1 MLTAR
6 PLKTRPI
13 TYLETS
19 VTSYQSTLNNIP
31 EDPFSQFKVL
41 ITRSKPQR
49 MSEYWHFVSDLRSHT
64 CCRFTLEVITS
75 AYRSHY
81 KSSQLAGLS
90 LVRIPVGAIIC
101 HFSIPVQTDPQIHPA
116 ASKLGTQSV
125 WRQKG
130 ARGVA
135 LTTHPLLVPRLS
147 MSGVIPLLLAYASRL
162 YSGKT
167 FTFTTACTYLM
178 SLCIATTSKY
188 LPGYTFFLLSF
199 SLFSHF
205 IVAICQY
212 TA

>member
-81 KSSQLAGLS
+81 KSSDFFVL
-90 LVRIPVGAIIC
+90 II
-101 HFSIPVQTDPQIHPA
+101 FS
-116 ASKLGTQSV
+116 
-125 WRQKG
+125 
-130 ARGVA
+130 
-135 LTTHPLLVPRLS
+135 
-147 MSGVIPLLLAYASRL
+147 
-162 YSGKT
+162 
-167 FTFTTACTYLM
+167 
-178 SLCIATTSKY
+178 
-188 LPGYTFFLLSF
+188 SF
-199 SLFSHF
+199 DMK
-205 IVAICQY
+205 
-212 TA
+212 